1 MEVDALETLIDSRCE
16 PSLANLLNA
25 NLVVQGAELVE
36 FTEKR
41 VELKERARVASP
53 SAPERAASKR
63 TVLSLEF
70 IDDLVEVPGEGQ
82 DVGVLLLR
90 ELSINSESGIFRGDI
105 NFTSLLLSLGNDCS
119 VRESAH
125 VRLHKTLS
133 RAHLALSH
141 QGHVKSLIHVGHAI
155 DGVVA

>member
-1 MEVDALETLIDSRCE
+1 MSDLDFEDLHAWLVNSQVGHLHIKTVEVDALETLVNCRCE

-25 NLVVQGAELVE
+25 NLVVQGAELME
-36 FTEKR
+36 LTEKR
-41 VELKERARVASP
+41 VELEERARVASP

-90 ELSINSESGIFRGDI
+90 ELSINSESGIFRGNI
-105 NFTSLLLSLGNDCS
+105 NLASLLLSLGNDCS
-119 VRESAH
+119 V
-125 VRLHKTLS
+125 
-133 RAHLALSH
+133 
-141 QGHVKSLIHVGHAI
+141 
-155 DGVVA
+155 

>member
-1 MEVDALETLIDSRCE
+1 MRALTVETVCNLDFEDLHAWLINSQVGHLHIKTVEVDALETLIDSRGE

-25 NLVVQGAELVE
+25 NLVVQSTELME
-36 FTEKR
+36 LTEKR
-41 VELKERARVASP
+41 VELEERARVASP

-90 ELSINSESGIFRGDI
+90 ELSINSESGIFRGNI
-105 NFTSLLLSLGNDCS
+105 NLASLLLSLGNDCS
-119 VRESAH
+119 V
-125 VRLHKTLS
+125 
-133 RAHLALSH
+133 
-141 QGHVKSLIHVGHAI
+141 
-155 DGVVA
+155 